1 MNQSRRVFLQRSSLL
16 AASLPLVSLNVSA
29 ATAAVAATK
38 PAVGG
43 RSAGLFFD
51 RADVARIRANLE
63 LPRFAE
69 LKQKILGRDL
79 AAEEKFLRDEIK
91 LTDHITD
98 QGKARATLEY
108 ASLAFSLTGDR
119 RELALAKQAIT
130 RLSEF
135 KDWDYFLEAGTEVI
149 GFQRAPETT
158 IAFCLALDWLGAE
171 LSADERAAMEE
182 QIATK
187 GAPACYRAIYGM
199 KYPDRV
205 RGWTMNPAENFPG
218 KIDLSRWPLILN
230 ATNLKVIPTCALGIA
245 AIHLNGRHPDAARW
259 LELAQQSAQ
268 AFATMYGSDGCY
280 DEGAGYWGYTTMH
293 LIMFAEA
300 QYRRLGIDQRSLINY
315 PGTVRYALSLA
326 MPTSGGTYVNP
337 TEKKEYTAVPKG
349 ALDPAK
355 DLVNFGDSGS
365 AIDSSIASWVGRVHG
380 DPLAD
385 YVAHRVGSLEQWVAA
400 VWYRP
405 DAVEAAPGAELHD
418 VHLKNDIV
426 VSRTGWKAEDTVVAL
441 RSGGPANHEHADRNG
456 VIFKAY
462 GERLFHDPF
471 KAAYIATHPRWLL
484 RQTEAHTAVL
494 IGGKGHQY
502 HDGHEGT
509 NSSWAWAHV
518 RDFRTG
524 PGWMTVTSD
533 ATEAYRIVLPD
544 VKRVL
549 RTLVFLKPDVLVV
562 LDRVSLTKTPTAV
575 QARFQVFNDDGQG
588 KVEASGNTFTIR
600 RPGATLSAIAEGR
613 GKLSVRTGA
622 LNLPPEEGVHPYAEI
637 ESASALE
644 HEFITVSGAV
654 ARGQSGFGMGVTRV
668 DDWRISVRRDG
679 KLREFALSAAG
690 EIPVI
695 TF

>member
-1 MNQSRRVFLQRSSLL
+1 MKQSRRAFLQTTSFL
-16 AASLPLVSLNVSA
+16 AAALPLASLKVSA
-29 ATAAVAATK
+29 AAERTIAPK
-38 PAVGG
+38 PPAPG
-43 RSAGLFFD
+43 AGLFFD
-51 RADVARIRANLE
+51 AADVPRIRANLE
-63 LPRFAE
+63 LPRFAG
-69 LKQKILGRDL
+69 LKRKILGRDL
-79 AAEEKFLRDEIK
+79 VAEEKFLRDEIK

-98 QGKARATLEY
+98 QDKARATLEY
-108 ASLAFSLTGDR
+108 GALAFALTGDR
-119 RELALAKQAIT
+119 RELAATKLAIM
-130 RLSEF
+130 RLSQF
-135 KDWDYFLEAGTEVI
+135 AQWDYFLEGGAQTI

-158 IAFCLALDWLGAE
+158 IAFCKALDWLGAE
-171 LSADERAAMEE
+171 LTPVERAAMEE

-187 GAPACYRAIYGM
+187 GAPACYRSLYGM

-205 RGWTMNPAENFPG
+205 RGWSMNPAENFPG

-230 ATNLKVIPTCALGIA
+230 ATNLKIIPTCALGIA
-245 AIHLNGRHPDAARW
+245 AICLHGRHPDAARW

-326 MPTSGGTYVNP
+326 MPTTGGIYVNAS
-337 TEKKEYTAVPKG
+337 EKKEYTAVPKG
-349 ALDPAK
+349 VLDPAK
-355 DLVNFGDSGS
+355 DLVNFGDSGV
-365 AIDSSIASWVGRVHG
+365 AIDSSIAPWVGRVHG
-380 DPLAD
+380 DPLSD
-385 YVAHRVGSLEQWVAA
+385 YVARRIGSLEQWVAA

-405 DAVEAAPGAELHD
+405 DAAEAAPGAELND
-418 VHLKNDIV
+418 VQMKNDLV

-441 RSGGPANHEHADRNG
+441 RSGGPANHEHADRNS

-471 KAAYIATHPRWLL
+471 KAAYLATHPRWLL

-509 NSSWAWAHV
+509 NASWAWARV

-533 ATEAYRIVLPD
+533 ATEAYQIVLPD

-549 RTLVFLKPDVLVV
+549 RTLVFLKPEVLVV

-575 QARFQVFNDDGQG
+575 QARFQIFNDDGQG
-588 KVEASGNTFTIR
+588 SAMAAGNGFVIK
-600 RPGATLSAIAEGR
+600 RPGANLLASTLGR
-613 GKLSVRTGA
+613 GKISVRVGA
-622 LNLPPEEGVHPYAEI
+622 LNLPAEEGLHPYAEV
-637 ESASALE
+637 ESDGALE
-644 HEFITVSGAV
+644 HEFITVCAAEAKGQAGPVRAVSARADGWHVVVTSGGKSRALDI
-654 ARGQSGFGMGVTRV
+654 VTT
-668 DDWRISVRRDG
+668 
-679 KLREFALSAAG
+679 G

-695 TF
+695 TV

>member
-1 MNQSRRVFLQRSSLL
+1 MKQSRRAFLQTTTFL
-16 AASLPLVSLNVSA
+16 AAALPLAGLKVSA
-29 ATAAVAATK
+29 AAERATAPK
-38 PAVGG
+38 LPAPG
-43 RSAGLFFD
+43 AGLFFD
-51 RADVARIRANLE
+51 LADAPRIRANLE

-69 LKQKILGRDL
+69 LKRKILGRDL

-108 ASLAFSLTGDR
+108 GALAFALTGDR
-119 RELALAKQAIT
+119 HELALAKQAIA

-158 IAFCLALDWLGAE
+158 IAFCLALDWLGTE
-171 LSADERAAMEE
+171 LSADERAAMEA

-187 GAPACYRAIYGM
+187 GAPACYLSIYGM

-205 RGWTMNPAENFPG
+205 RGWSINPAENFPG

-230 ATNLKVIPTCALGIA
+230 ATNLKIIPTCALGIA
-245 AIHLNGRHPDAARW
+245 AIHLHGRHPDAARW

-326 MPTSGGTYVNP
+326 MPTAGEIHVNAS
-337 TEKKEYTAVPKG
+337 EKKEYTAVPKG
-349 ALDPAK
+349 VLDPAK
-355 DLVNFGDSGS
+355 DLVNFGDSGV
-365 AIDSSIASWVGRVHG
+365 AIDSSIAPWVGRVHG
-380 DPLAD
+380 DPLSD

-405 DAVEAAPGAELHD
+405 DAAEAAPGSELHD
-418 VHLKNDIV
+418 VHMKNDLV

-441 RSGGPANHEHADRNG
+441 RSGGPANHEHADRNS

-494 IGGKGHQY
+494 IGGKNHQY

-509 NSSWAWAHV
+509 NASWAWARV

-533 ATEAYRIVLPD
+533 ATEAYQIVLPD

-562 LDRVSLTKTPTAV
+562 LDRVTLTKTPTAV
-575 QARFQVFNDDGQG
+575 QARFQVFNDDGRG
-588 KVEASGNTFTIR
+588 SVEATNATFGIR
-600 RPGATLSAIAEGR
+600 RPGARLAAITRGR
-613 GKLSVRTGA
+613 GKLTTRAGR
-622 LNLPPEEGVHPYAEI
+622 LNLPLEEGVHPYAEV
-637 ESASALE
+637 ESAAALE
-644 HEFITVSGAV
+644 HEFVTLCGAAPGGATAGPVLGLTDAGDSWGITG
-654 ARGQSGFGMGVTRV
+654 RKG
-668 DDWRISVRRDG
+668 G
-679 KLREFALSAAG
+679 KSFACQIGTAG
-690 EIPVI
+690 EVPTI